1 MHWWKVRRNSD
12 TKILSEKIIYLGDKS
27 NSDNLEYIYIC
38 VFIKLTM
45 TSMLNCNQFSMW
57 RKNTDEKEKEK
68 EREKRQNLDENCV

>member
-27 NSDNLEYIYIC
+27 NSDNLEYIYIY

-57 RKNTDEKEKEK
+57 RKNTDEKEKE
-68 EREKRQNLDENCV
+68 REKRQNLDENCV